1 MGISIPVDDWL
12 EILHKEYLQDFIK
25 SGGAAVKFAIPLEGL
40 EHQGLLKKLGQVA
53 EEDGYLFVSVDAA
66 TTRAH
71 MIDRM
76 FYAVAKQVT
85 WDDLAYTFL
94 CSTLSESRYRLPEYR
109 QDFSL
114 AQLASLNGLDLGEMR
129 TIINKRLRDK
139 LFRDYAMTQEFRI
152 AMLRLC
158 QTQLDPQ
165 EVGAGM
171 NEAIR
176 EWLQGELRLISA
188 LKSASIFQKIGRH
201 NGRHMLSSLSHWL
214 HVAGKAGLVVALDIS
229 RFLEARRP
237 KEPDGTLYYSTPAV
251 LDGYEV
257 LRQFI
262 DSTDEIQFFTI
273 VVLAPPGFLLPEERR
288 GLHAYDALRLRIWDE
303 VRDRQRPNPLSSLIR
318 LSGQGQAADLS
329 SPGGVL

>member
-1 MGISIPVDDWL
+1 MTISIPVDDWL

-25 SGGAAVKFAIPLEGL
+25 SGGASVKFVIPLEGL
-40 EHQGLLKKLGQVA
+40 EHQAFLRKLRQVA

-66 TTRAH
+66 TTKAH
-71 MIDRM
+71 MIDRL
-76 FYAVAKQVT
+76 FHAVAKQVN

-94 CSTLSESRYRLPEYR
+94 RSTLSESQYRLPEER
-109 QDFSL
+109 RDFSL

-129 TIINKRLRDK
+129 TIINNRLRDK

-152 AMLRLC
+152 AMLWLC
-158 QTQLDPQ
+158 KTQLDPQ
-165 EVGAGM
+165 EVGTGM
-171 NEAIR
+171 DEAIR

-188 LKSASIFQKIGRH
+188 LKSALIFQKIGRH

-214 HVAGKAGLVVALDIS
+214 HIAGKAGLVMALDIS

-262 DSTDEIQFFTI
+262 DGTDEMQFFTI
-273 VVLAPPGFLLPEERR
+273 VVLVPPGFLLPEERR
-288 GLHAYDALRLRIWDE
+288 RLQAYEALWFRISDE
-303 VRDRQRPNPLSSLIR
+303 VHDRQRPNSLSSLIR
-318 LSGQGQAADLS
+318 LSGQGQATGLS
-329 SPGGVL
+329 LPRGAL

>member
-1 MGISIPVDDWL
+1 MAISIPVDDWL

-40 EHQGLLKKLGQVA
+40 EHQALLRKLGQVA

-66 TTRAH
+66 MTRAH

-109 QDFSL
+109 RDFSL

-188 LKSASIFQKIGRH
+188 LKSA
-201 NGRHMLSSLSHWL
+201 
-214 HVAGKAGLVVALDIS
+214 
-229 RFLEARRP
+229 
-237 KEPDGTLYYSTPAV
+237 
-251 LDGYEV
+251 
-257 LRQFI
+257 
-262 DSTDEIQFFTI
+262 
-273 VVLAPPGFLLPEERR
+273 
-288 GLHAYDALRLRIWDE
+288 
-303 VRDRQRPNPLSSLIR
+303 
-318 LSGQGQAADLS
+318 
-329 SPGGVL
+329 